1 MDDKAKVPIGVTAA
15 NNQTQL
21 LMHMEYQVTLL
32 DNDFVVGF
40 KHELNSSVIGVC
52 KSSRARS

>member
-40 KHELNSSVIGVC
+40 KHELNSSVIGV
-52 KSSRARS
+52 